1 MATPFDRL
9 MNTIKP
15 HLPGAMED
23 AIRQELFMTCSEFFK
38 LSNTWREEIEV
49 MVPAGQDTAH
59 FMPFAGRVER
69 LLAVKGEGG
78 RPVYGVTI
86 SEKETLKFRHPASSD
101 TTYTALFAL
110 TVSDPVTRDAYPVVP
125 WDLVQEY
132 QDELISGILSR
143 MMAQPSKPYTNL
155 GLARYH
161 SVAFKGGAS
170 RAKNSANEGST
181 YGSQNWRFPQSFA
194 ATR

>member
-9 MNTIKP
+9 MDTIKP

-38 LSNTWREEIEV
+38 MSNTWREELDV
-49 MVPAGQDTAH
+49 TVLAGTNTAH

-69 LLAVKGEGG
+69 LLAVKSEDG
-78 RPVYGVTI
+78 RPVYGVHI
-86 SEKETLKFRHPASSD
+86 QEKEILKFRHPVTSD
-101 TTYTALFAL
+101 TNYTALFAL
-110 TVSDPVTRDAYPVVP
+110 TVNDPLTRDAYPVIP
-125 WDLVQEY
+125 WDLVQQY

-155 GLARYH
+155 GLAQYH
-161 SVAFKGGAS
+161 RVAFRGGAS

-181 YGSQNWRFPQSFA
+181 FGSQHWRFPQSFA
-194 ATR
+194 TAK